1 MAEFGAGQ
9 REQAQTRGGLAQQ
22 AAVEPGGVLPD
33 PVRAQ
38 RVRQPVEFL
47 AGGQRLLECRL
58 LPFPPLALGV
68 TFGDLLRRQ
77 LREAQYGAVAE
88 PDYRLSVRVLLA
100 PLPIP
105 LLELV
110 GLAAPRV
117 VIPVAL
123 RRRPRRSRDIHSQ
136 AQSFKRCSHALLP
149 RLDANPRPQL
159 ATLPIPVLGARH
171 RSQLSHHVGISLEL
185 RKIIQLGK
193 RQLGERIRPGT
204 HLGGNAR
211 DPQPA
216 THERL
221 ATPRLRRQLTHT
233 GTKVQQSLIPVSL
246 LQRRQIGTLAILHQ
260 HQLTLGFHVHF
271 AHNARH
277 PLNASQL
284 AGRQTTMTDHH
295 TKHALAVFLVVG
307 GDHERL
313 LQPLFLDAVGQL
325 GDVAHVFAGVVR
337 VRDEVLYVDI
347 DDVDSH

>member
-271 AHNARH
+271 AHNGTAPAQCQPACRPPNDDDRSPHETCARRV
-277 PLNASQL
+277 PR
-284 AGRQTTMTDHH
+284 GR
-295 TKHALAVFLVVG
+295 G
-307 GDHERL
+307 
-313 LQPLFLDAVGQL
+313 
-325 GDVAHVFAGVVR
+325 
-337 VRDEVLYVDI
+337 
-347 DDVDSH
+347 